1 MHRTPWEDAGMNYS
15 ILCVHTR
22 FNGDQMEKVMGKDAV
37 FLTMLRDPV
46 DVFESQYDYYGLYKK
61 YGMSIG
67 EMGKNRVKIC
77 CN

>member
-1 MHRTPWEDAGMNYS
+1 MNYS

-22 FNGDQMEKVMGKDAV
+22 FHGDQMEKVMGKDAV

-67 EMGKNRVKIC
+67 EMDKKRREIC
-77 CN
+77 PDVPA